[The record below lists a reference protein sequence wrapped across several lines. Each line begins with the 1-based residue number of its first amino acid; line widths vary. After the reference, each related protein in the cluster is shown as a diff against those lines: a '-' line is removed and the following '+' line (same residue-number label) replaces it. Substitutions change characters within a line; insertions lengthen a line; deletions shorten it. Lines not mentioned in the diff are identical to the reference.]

1 MRVST
6 RSPRHNGGMPLWK
19 PHALA
24 HPHPDQ
30 LELRIG
36 DRVVSTAEIQGV
48 PVGTEGRVLLANG
61 FNWQRYRILF
71 ANGVEIGDLDG
82 RQLAPTGRAA
92 KRLRKQERRAA
103 R

>member
-1 MRVST
+1 MC
-6 RSPRHNGGMPLWK
+6 GMPLWK

-30 LELRIG
+30 LELRLG
-36 DRVVSTAEIQGV
+36 DRVVSTAELQGV

-71 ANGVEIGDLDG
+71 VNGVEIGDLDG

-92 KRLRKQERRAA
+92 KRLRKAERKAA

>member
-1 MRVST
+1 MA
-6 RSPRHNGGMPLWK
+6 GMPLWK

-24 HPHPDQ
+24 RPHADQ

-36 DRVVSTAEIQGV
+36 DRVTSTAELEGV
-48 PVGTEGRVLLANG
+48 PVGTDGRVLLANG

-92 KRLRKQERRAA
+92 KRLAKAA
-103 R
+103 RKSK